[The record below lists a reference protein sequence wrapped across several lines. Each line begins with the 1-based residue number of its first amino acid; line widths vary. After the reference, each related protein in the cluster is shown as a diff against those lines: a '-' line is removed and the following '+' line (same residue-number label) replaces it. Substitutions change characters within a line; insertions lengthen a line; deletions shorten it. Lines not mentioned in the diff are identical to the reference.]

1 MALPNS
7 IAVLS
12 SQVTR
17 RTRSGHVL
25 GPDQQVSALDAVRA
39 ITINAAHQYGEQDR
53 KGSIEVGKLA
63 DLVILSANPLTVDPE
78 QIRDIKVIETI
89 KAGTTV
95 HPPAPT
101 GQASGTP
108 STAPTPQ
115 WGCSC

>member
-1 MALPNS
+1 MTAAGVPGEGHHQQ
-7 IAVLS
+7 A
-12 SQVTR
+12 R
-17 RTRSGHVL
+17 RRPAGGL

-101 GQASGTP
+101 DQASGTP